1 MFSNLTK
8 NQQVYVIDKSNDGD
22 LRIGVVGE
30 IKLPSPYQFQ
40 PMPMQIAVPFDITV
54 KYEDGSEEPF
64 GQVQPST
71 TVVTYNNGNIILCDS
86 REAAQ
91 IEIDKI
97 SAYSRKHLELV
108 THYEKLLKSTEKMKS
123 QLDPRYAKDQKNDE
137 EIKNLKSNMSDISSK
152 LDNMIQMV
160 TQYMSSS
167 KKSNN

>member
-8 NQQVYVIDKSNDGD
+8 NQQVYVIDKSNDGE
-22 LRIGVVGE
+22 LKIGVVGE

-71 TVVTYNNGNIILCDS
+71 AVVTYNNGNVILCDS
-86 REAAQ
+86 REVAQ
-91 IEIDKI
+91 MEIDKI
-97 SAYSRKHLELV
+97 ASYSRKHLELV
-108 THYEKLLKSTEKMKS
+108 SHYEKLLESTERMMS
-123 QLDPRYAKDQKNDE
+123 QLDPRYAKDQQNDE
-137 EIKNLKSNMSDISSK
+137 DIKNLKSNMSDINSK
-152 LDNMIQMV
+152 LDDMIKMV

-167 KKSNN
+167 KKSNS